1 MTDCDNAEVR
11 DLLPDLAAESLAPAE
26 MARVQAHVDRCT
38 DCAEELAL
46 IRTARAV
53 RPRAVAID
61 IAKIVAQ
68 LPKPMST
75 TMPRR
80 SAFGPVR
87 GVWRMA
93 AAIGVL
99 IVGGWSVLIVRSGGL
114 GLIANGRAD
123 SLRLSDTPAGVT
135 APVVRAPVVRAPV
148 ITAPVITTTAGNAAE
163 TSVSFGS
170 LSDYTD
176 EELQRVFDRLDK
188 WDGATSSEA
197 PASTTPILPVRGGA
211 R

>member
-26 MARVQAHVDRCT
+26 MVRMQAHVDRCT
-38 DCAEELAL
+38 NCAEELAL

-53 RPRAVAID
+53 RPRAVTID

-68 LPKPMST
+68 LPKPT
-75 TMPRR
+75 ANRR
-80 SAFGPVR
+80 HSSFAPGR

-99 IVGGWSVLIVRSGGL
+99 VVGGWSVLIVRSGGL
-114 GLIANGRAD
+114 GMIANGRAD
-123 SLRLSDTPAGVT
+123 SLRLSDLPAGVT
-135 APVVRAPVVRAPV
+135 APA
-148 ITAPVITTTAGNAAE
+148 ITMTAGNAAG
-163 TSVSFGS
+163 TAVSFGS

-176 EELQRVFDRLDK
+176 EELQRVLDRLDK

-197 PASTTPILPVRGGA
+197 TASTTPILPVRGGA

>member
-61 IAKIVAQ
+61 FAKIVAQ

-135 APVVRAPVVRAPV
+135 APV

-163 TSVSFGS
+163 TAVSFGS

-197 PASTTPILPVRGGA
+197 TASTTPILPVRGGV

>member
-26 MARVQAHVDRCT
+26 LARVQAHVDCCM

-68 LPKPMST
+68 LPKPTST

-80 SAFGPVR
+80 SAFGPAR

-93 AAIGVL
+93 AAIGMLV
-99 IVGGWSVLIVRSGGL
+99 VGGWSVLIVRSGGL

-123 SLRLSDTPAGVT
+123 SLRFSDTPAGVT
-135 APVVRAPVVRAPV
+135 APV
-148 ITAPVITTTAGNAAE
+148 ITAPVITTTAGNVAE
-163 TSVSFGS
+163 TAVSFGS

-176 EELQRVFDRLDK
+176 EELQRVLDRLDK

-197 PASTTPILPVRGGA
+197 TASTTPILHVRGGA

>member
-135 APVVRAPVVRAPV
+135 APVVTAPV

-163 TSVSFGS
+163 TAVSFGS

-197 PASTTPILPVRGGA
+197 TASTTPILPVRGGA